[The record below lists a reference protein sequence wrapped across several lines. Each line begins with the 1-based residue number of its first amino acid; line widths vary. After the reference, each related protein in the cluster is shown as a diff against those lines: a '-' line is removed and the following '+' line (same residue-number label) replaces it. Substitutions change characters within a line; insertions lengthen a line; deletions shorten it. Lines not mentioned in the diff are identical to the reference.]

1 MCAVSIALVLLP
13 IWTQPIS
20 ELWIVKKQQQQRNLW
35 REFLTFCENSQS
47 RNIPDSNVKFTLT
60 IYRKAYT

>member
-13 IWTQPIS
+13 IWTQPIF